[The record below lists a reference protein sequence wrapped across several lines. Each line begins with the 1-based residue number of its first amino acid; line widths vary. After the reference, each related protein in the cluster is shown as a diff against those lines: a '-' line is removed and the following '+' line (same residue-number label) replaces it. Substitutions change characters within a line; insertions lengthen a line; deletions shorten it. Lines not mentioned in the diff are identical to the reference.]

1 MARGQAML
9 VGWAVWELGNLAR
22 GFAGRFVGGSLLFS
36 HERSINQI
44 SKKSEHLFDFRLH
57 VSVA

>member
-1 MARGQAML
+1 VL

-22 GFAGRFVGGSLLFS
+22 GFGWGGLLFS
-36 HERSINQI
+36 HGLSINQI
-44 SKKSEHLFDFRLH
+44 LKKSEHLFGFGLH